1 MFHSDILKNL
11 PMTASGSIAELLL
24 LALDQN
30 KTDRLVKNDLRE
42 F

>member
-1 MFHSDILKNL
+1 
-11 PMTASGSIAELLL
+11 MTASGSIAELLL